1 MSSSEVTTLLDAA
14 RAARTHALAPL
25 TGVTVGV
32 ALQTADGRVFT
43 GCNIESPSAIITICS
58 ERVALFKALSEG
70 AREFVRIAV
79 ISDFHDPIPPCG
91 FCRQALLEYAPGIE
105 VIMATM
111 AGPIETKTLAA
122 LVPCSYDIR
131 DRADRS

>member
-1 MSSSEVTTLLDAA
+1 MSSSEIKALLDAA
-14 RAARTHALAPL
+14 RAARAHALAPL

-32 ALQTADGRVFT
+32 ALQASDGRVFT

-70 AREFVRIAV
+70 ARDFVRIAV

-91 FCRQALLEYAPGIE
+91 FCRQALLEYAPEIE
-105 VIMATM
+105 IIMATV
-111 AGPIETKTLAA
+111 AGCIETKTVADLF
-122 LVPCSYDIR
+122 PRSYDIR
-131 DRADRS
+131 DRADR